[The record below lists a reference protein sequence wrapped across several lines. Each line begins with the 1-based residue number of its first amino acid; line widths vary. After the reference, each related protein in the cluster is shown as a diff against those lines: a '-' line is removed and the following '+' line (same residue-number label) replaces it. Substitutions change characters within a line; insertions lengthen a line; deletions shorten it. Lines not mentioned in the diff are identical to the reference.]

1 MLKVQTERV
10 LKTEVSEEL
19 HRRVRVRAAEQ
30 DVSIARYV
38 ARAVREKIDAED
50 ARGAED
56 DGHTG

>member
-50 ARGAED
+50 ARRGG
-56 DGHTG
+56 DGGHDG